1 MRLIIA
7 EKGSVAQ
14 SIAHAIGASK
24 PFGNKYDIKC
34 YQNDEYIVTNALG
47 HLYDIGEPSDYGFSE
62 WKFDTLPMLPQS
74 FGIFPVNADEKSD
87 YAKAVEKQ
95 RNLLRDFFKSDLVT
109 EIICATDAGREG
121 ELIFRYIYN
130 ANKCEK
136 PVKRLWV
143 SSLTDEAINTAM
155 KNLVPDSSYDNLFL
169 SGLTRAKCDW
179 IYGMN
184 LSRLY
189 SLLDDEVHH
198 VGRVKIPVL
207 SLIVNRGKAVK
218 AHIPTDYYVIT
229 LDNGAEVKYE
239 YPNESEALAQIEM
252 FRGKSFRVTSAEK
265 KKHTENPPLL
275 FSLTSLQQKAND
287 EHGLTANDTLKAAQS
302 LYEKR
307 LISYPRTSSEYLTD
321 DMKDEVVN
329 TVRLLAPLYPDRVK
343 ALPQELNL
351 SNRIFDNEGVTDHH
365 AIIPTAQ
372 AQKAAE
378 MTLNENERNVFKLI
392 CDRLLCA
399 VDSSYVY
406 VQSDYIFTCEGVDFA
421 LKGISV
427 VVPGWRAY
435 HPEKIKPCAVYTQGE
450 TFNPAFESIKA
461 VKKTKE
467 PPKQYTDSTLLSAMQ
482 NIDNIFGD
490 KELAAFAKSLENKGI
505 GTPATRAGIIEELIA
520 AGYIE
525 RKGKSIHATDF
536 GAEFCDSL
544 PASLKN
550 VEQTARWEQTLLK
563 IEQNENKADSA
574 ELANALYD
582 SIVDF
587 VSSTVSQE
595 ITHKSDRKP
604 LVNSNPKG
612 SETTGRNSLGNCPR
626 CGKQVFEGKFSF
638 YCESGKI
645 EDGGCGFTLWKEDKF
660 FKDAL
665 TAKKVIALL
674 VGETIE
680 RKPISKDG
688 KPYEA
693 KFRIA
698 DDEKDKSGERYVNLE
713 RLKIEKT
720 ELGKCPKCG
729 TAVFEGNNSYYCE
742 SASKDHPCFTLWKT
756 SKFLSFEIKPK
767 MCTELLDK
775 SKTTVSYKDEL
786 SGEKVSA
793 VYELVTGSKDNYYIK
808 KVEN

>member
-1 MRLIIA
+1 M
-7 EKGSVAQ
+7 Q
-14 SIAHAIGASK
+14 SISHAIGASK

-47 HLYDIGEPSDYGFSE
+47 HLYDVGEPSDYGFTE
-62 WKFDTLPMLPQS
+62 WKLDTLPMLPQS
-74 FGIFPVNADEKSD
+74 FGIFPANANEKGD
-87 YAKAVEKQ
+87 YAKALEKQ
-95 RNLLRDFFKSDLVT
+95 RNLLRDFLKSDLVT

-155 KNLVPDSSYDNLFL
+155 KNLIPDSSYDNLFL

-198 VGRVKIPVL
+198 VGRVKTPVL

-218 AHIPTDYYVIT
+218 AHIPNDYYVIT

-239 YPNESEALAQIEM
+239 YPNENEALAQIELL
-252 FRGKSFRVTSAEK
+252 RGKSFRVTSAEK

-275 FSLTSLQQKAND
+275 FSLNTLQQKAND
-287 EHGLTANDTLKAAQS
+287 EHGLTANETLKAAQS

-329 TVRLLAPLYPDRVK
+329 TVRLLASLYPDRIK

-351 SNRIFDNEGVTDHH
+351 GTRIFDNEGVTDHH

-372 AQKAAE
+372 AHKSVE
-378 MTLNENERNVFKLI
+378 MTLNDNERNVFKLI

-399 VDSSYVY
+399 VDSPYVY
-406 VQSDYIFTCEGVDFA
+406 VQSNYIFTCEGVDFA

-467 PPKQYTDSTLLSAMQ
+467 PPKQYTDSTLLSVIET
-482 NIDNIFGD
+482 NG
-490 KELAAFAKSLENKGI
+490 L
-505 GTPATRAGIIEELIA
+505 GTPATRTNIIEELFS

-525 RKGKSIHATDF
+525 RKGKSIYSTAF

-550 VEQTARWEQTLLK
+550 VEQTAKWEESLSK
-563 IEQNENKADSA
+563 IEKSSDKTEALN
-574 ELANALYD
+574 LANTLYD
-582 SIVDF
+582 SIAAF
-587 VSSTVSQE
+587 VKSTISQAIE
-595 ITHKSDRKP
+595 HKAERKP
-604 LVNSNPKG
+604 IANKNPK
-612 SETTGRNSLGNCPR
+612 SSNHSRTPLGNCPK
-626 CGKQVFEGKFSF
+626 CGEPVFEGK
-638 YCESGKI
+638 
-645 EDGGCGFTLWKEDKF
+645 L
-660 FKDAL
+660 
-665 TAKKVIALL
+665 
-674 VGETIE
+674 
-680 RKPISKDG
+680 
-688 KPYEA
+688 
-693 KFRIA
+693 
-698 DDEKDKSGERYVNLE
+698 N
-713 RLKIEKT
+713 
-720 ELGKCPKCG
+720 
-729 TAVFEGNNSYYCE
+729 YYCK

-756 SKFLSFEIKPK
+756 SKFLPFEIKPK
-767 MCTELLDK
+767 MCAELLEK
-775 SKTTVSYKDEL
+775 LQTTVSYKDEL
-786 SGEKVSA
+786 SGEKVSV
-793 VYELVTGSKDNYYIK
+793 VYEFATGSKDNYYIRRI
-808 KVEN
+808 ED